1 MDSQSVHTRYDDITP
16 YTSKDGSIIR
26 ELMHPSTHGN
36 VNQSF
41 AEAEVPVGASTLLH
55 VHMKSEEIYH
65 ITAGQGMMS
74 LGGREFQVN
83 SGDTICINPKM
94 EHSITNTGQE
104 PLKFMCASSPPYS
117 HDDTILTGQQSP
129 DS

>member
-16 YTSKDGSIIR
+16 YTSKDRSIVR

-74 LGGREFQVN
+74 LGGREFQVRWKGAGRPSNPPTTVDGIISSTLEGDHENFKQKSVPN
-83 SGDTICINPKM
+83 SYGLGCV
-94 EHSITNTGQE
+94 
-104 PLKFMCASSPPYS
+104 
-117 HDDTILTGQQSP
+117 
-129 DS
+129 